1 MFTVAL
7 LSTIVLS
14 AQTMAFTAVEVRVK
28 EHTQKDI
35 EEAFDKVFEGVEMKQ
50 GGVVLERI
58 WNGRTNGMT
67 KIWKRLVIF

>member
-1 MFTVAL
+1 MKKIMFAVAL
-7 LSTIVLS
+7 LSTLVLS

-35 EEAFDKVFEGVEMKQ
+35 EEAFDKVFEDVEMNQ

-67 KIWKRLVIF
+67 P

>member
-1 MFTVAL
+1 MVAL

-35 EEAFDKVFEGVEMKQ
+35 EEAFDKVFEGVKMKQ
-50 GGVVLERI
+50 GGSSIGTYLE
-58 WNGRTNGMT
+58 WTNQRNDSQTRMDVHP
-67 KIWKRLVIF
+67 RS